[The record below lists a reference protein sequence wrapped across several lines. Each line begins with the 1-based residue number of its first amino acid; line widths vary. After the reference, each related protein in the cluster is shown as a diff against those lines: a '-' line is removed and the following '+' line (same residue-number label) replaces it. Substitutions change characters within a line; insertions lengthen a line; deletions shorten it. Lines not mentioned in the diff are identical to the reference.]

1 MENSGT
7 QIYPSHRFLHF
18 LSLDSLLS
26 LTVIPYIYIFIS
38 IYKYQISDHFL
49 WIPTS
54 KIKIPALSTSSIIW
68 LGFGVS
74 DLGFWLTFLGFR
86 VSSWVRNGDFVPLSC
101 HCCSGNFCFFFLS
114 LSLSFSFFF
123 WLKFWGY
130 GVSGWGILRGAV
142 LPGSSATARLC
153 SPVLLWCQHCASRW
167 RQHQRDCFG
176 NAGNSSE
183 FCVYWNG
190 CMYRVLVLMIFPEW
204 KILGLDFAMS
214 VFLMN
219 YMM

>member
-123 WLKFWGY
+123 L
-130 GVSGWGILRGAV
+130 
-142 LPGSSATARLC
+142 T
-153 SPVLLWCQHCASRW
+153 
-167 RQHQRDCFG
+167 
-176 NAGNSSE
+176 E
-183 FCVYWNG
+183 
-190 CMYRVLVLMIFPEW
+190 
-204 KILGLDFAMS
+204 ILGLWCFRLGHTSWGSTTRFFSNSQTLFTSSTLMPALCFA
-214 VFLMN
+214 LTATPERLLRQCW
-219 YMM
+219 